1 MLKLKLQYFGHLM
14 LRTDTLEKTRML
26 GKVEGGR
33 RWGQQRMRWLDGFVV
48 VVFLFW
54 KGVLFLSYTYMFAFT
69 YVFWILCFY
78 SQISDGRV
86 LVFCFFFLMITVFH
100 LCVGVNHSYSKSFL
114 RSLPH
119 PGEKVW
125 WLKAS
130 WT

>member
-1 MLKLKLQYFGHLM
+1 MGTTEDEMVGWVCCCCFFV
-14 LRTDTLEKTRML
+14 LERCFIFVL
-26 GKVEGGR
+26 YIYVCIYICI
-33 RWGQQRMRWLDGFVV
+33 LDIM
-48 VVFLFW
+48 FLFTDFRW
-54 KGVLFLSYTYMFAFT
+54 KSFGFL
-69 YVFWILCFY
+69 
-78 SQISDGRV
+78 
-86 LVFCFFFLMITVFH
+86 FFFLMITVFH